1 MRVIITLRLQ
11 APQLLSK
18 TCKGED
24 MVEPGFEFIF
34 AAEGKLADPIQFGDT
49 YEGARRMI
57 PILDGH
63 FAGPDIRGT
72 FMSTGAADWQ
82 HTRLDGVT
90 QAEATYAIKTDD
102 GVIIQ
107 VDNYGLRFGPD
118 AVMKRLAAGEDVDP
132 SEYYF
137 RTNPRFKAP
146 VGKYDWLNRG
156 IFIATGARAPNGIK
170 LWFYK
175 VI

>member
-1 MRVIITLRLQ
+1 MI
-11 APQLLSK
+11 
-18 TCKGED
+18 
-24 MVEPGFEFIF
+24 EPGFEFVF
-34 AAEGKLADPIQFGDT
+34 AAEGELADPIQFGDT
-49 YEGARRMI
+49 YEGPRRMI
-57 PILDGH
+57 PILDGS

-72 FMSTGAADWQ
+72 FMSTAAADWQ
-82 HTRLDGVT
+82 YTRLDGVT

-107 VDNYGLRFGPD
+107 VQNFGLRWGTES
-118 AVMKRLAAGEDVDP
+118 VMKRLAAGEDVDP

-146 VGKYDWLNRG
+146 TGKYDWLNKA
-156 IFIATGARAPNGIK
+156 IFIATGARYANSIK